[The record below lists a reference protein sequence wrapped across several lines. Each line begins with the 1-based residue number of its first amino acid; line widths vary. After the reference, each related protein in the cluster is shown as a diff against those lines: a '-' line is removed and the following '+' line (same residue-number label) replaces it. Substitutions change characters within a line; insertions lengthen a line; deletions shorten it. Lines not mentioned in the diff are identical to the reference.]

1 MLPTVRAVYRNG
13 KIELLEDMDLPE
25 GADILVTLLS
35 RGEDEFWQR
44 VSQNSADAIWGNA
57 QDDVYGELLE
67 D

>member
-13 KIELLEDMDLPE
+13 KIELLEDVDLPE

-35 RGEDEFWQR
+35 KGEDEFWQR
-44 VSQNSADAIWGNA
+44 VSQGPADAIWGNA
-57 QDDVYGELLE
+57 QDDVYGKLLE

>member
-13 KIELLEDMDLPE
+13 KIELLEEIDLPD

-35 RGEDEFWQR
+35 KGEDEFWQGI
-44 VSQNSADAIWGNA
+44 SQNSADAIWGIA